1 MMIPIITSDSTG
13 HSQFG
18 DFDLVQK
25 QRAGGGLVGTELQK
39 VAYWQMSLSEPGD
52 MIDYQTTDMT
62 KVIAI
67 LSGQMEI
74 TVSNGE
80 IIRLTR
86 GDMIYTTDVTGQ
98 GHKVEFVGLEPCL
111 SLHMAMPEAFKA

>member
-1 MMIPIITSDSTG
+1 MMIPYITSDATG
-13 HSQFG
+13 HSQFTE
-18 DFDLVQK
+18 FDIVQK
-25 QRAGGGLVGTELQK
+25 QRPGGGLVGTELQK

-52 MIDYQTTDMT
+52 MLDFQTTDMS
-62 KVIAI
+62 KVIAV

-80 IIRLTR
+80 IIRLSR
-86 GDMIYTTDVTGQ
+86 GDMIYANDITGQ